1 MEGTEHPY
9 DDTMHYEVYRLS
21 WVPYAKTAIAFVA
34 ILVAGF
40 VVSASVW
47 NSVSTDPSRHTVVGL
62 AIAGLLFAIGATIY
76 KILYLRS
83 VHLYTNDAGVWMFR
97 GVLPWQRAIW
107 GVKWRD
113 VEAASYYPGFFS
125 WILRSYT
132 VRIGHRFTRTSEIVL
147 GHVARGDRAAEHI
160 NSLHQVMLRHE
171 DAGELVREA

>member
-1 MEGTEHPY
+1 MEGTERPY
-9 DDTMHYEVYRLS
+9 GDTMDYEVYRLS

-47 NSVSTDPSRHTVVGL
+47 NSVSTDQSRHTVAGL
-62 AIAGLLFAIGATIY
+62 TIAGLLFAIGATIY
-76 KILYLRS
+76 KIFYLRS
-83 VHLYTNDAGVWMFR
+83 VHLYTNDVGVWMFR

-147 GHVARGDRAAEHI
+147 GHVARGDRAAAHI
-160 NSLHQVMLRHE
+160 NGLHQVMLVNE
-171 DAGELVREA
+171 EAGEFRRDV

>member
-1 MEGTEHPY
+1 MDGTEHTY
-9 DDTMHYEVYRLS
+9 DDTVDYEVYRLS
-21 WVPYAKTAIAFVA
+21 WVPYVKTVIAFIA

-40 VVSASVW
+40 IVSVSVL
-47 NSVSTDPSRHTVVGL
+47 NSVSTNQSRHTVIGL
-62 AIAGLLFAIGATIY
+62 TVIGLLLAIGAAIY

-83 VHLYTNDAGVWMFR
+83 VHLYTNDAGVWLFR

-113 VEAASYYPGFFS
+113 IEAASYYPGFFS

-160 NSLHQVMLRHE
+160 NGLHQVMLRHE